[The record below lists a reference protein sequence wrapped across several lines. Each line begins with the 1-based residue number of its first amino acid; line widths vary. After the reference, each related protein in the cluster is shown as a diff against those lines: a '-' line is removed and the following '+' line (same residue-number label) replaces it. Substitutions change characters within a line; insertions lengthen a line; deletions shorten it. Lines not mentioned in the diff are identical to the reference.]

1 MLQLVAVPAVLATI
15 GSFVLGYFVNEIATK
30 SAYLDAYDKYTRAVE
45 DSRGRLTNLVVD
57 ANHGTK
63 EVERLKDASVAEMK
77 SLRNIL
83 DQARKMHGDLERTHA
98 NATAVYSVDAFASLG
113 SQAFEALAQ
122 DDNFVSAVTKETNV
136 ELRNLSAALKHA
148 GDDWGPVQGGQH
160 GYGFKPWKHTDRTV
174 SCPNGSYVT
183 GIKVRYSG
191 TCLNVTRTEELC
203 GRYCSPAIPFST
215 D

>member
-15 GSFVLGYFVNEIATK
+15 GSFALGYFVNEIATK

-57 ANHGTK
+57 ATHGTK
-63 EVERLKDASVAEMK
+63 EVERLKEVSVAEMK

-83 DQARKMHGDLERTHA
+83 DQARKMHGDMEMIHA
-98 NATAVYSVDAFASLG
+98 NAKVVYSADAFASLG

-136 ELRNLSAALKHA
+136 ELRNLSAALRHA
-148 GDDWGPVQGGQH
+148 GDDWGPVRGQR
-160 GYGFKPWKHTDRTV
+160 GYGFKPWKHTDRSV
-174 SCPNGSYVT
+174 SCSNGSYVT

-191 TCLNVTRTEELC
+191 TCLNQCDADGGIVREILLTC
-203 GRYCSPAIPFST
+203 HSVF